1 VAEAAHGAE
10 EAFDGQIG
18 GLREVLDHTLE
29 QHAREHGLNVVLLD
43 EFVIALGAGEEAVVR
58 ELLAS

>member
-1 VAEAAHGAE
+1 MAEAAHGAE

-43 EFVIALGAGEEAVVR
+43 EFV
-58 ELLAS
+58 